1 MTRTT
6 IPTHG
11 RLWGRPRGRIG
22 KDGPG
27 GIGHVLWCAL
37 FALSLTAFT
46 GMDATA
52 QNVSVSD
59 YSVPASRA
67 DNLRIDALS
76 LDYQSVG
83 DSIVSQTGNLVVV
96 YKKFY
101 ESLPFAYSID
111 LRGSASFRR
120 DQAQDELVG
129 DAASD
134 LVVRLKKYRR
144 DEGNFFF
151 FGDADLDL
159 DEDFDRPGL
168 DATVGFGWGRFI
180 NATALRKAVR
190 IEDFLLDEGIISE
203 RLPKESMIELGHI
216 IEKEAEYRELYG
228 DRYQNYWYEDM
239 QNEIQKSRKV
249 LGSIGA
255 IGVLRMQEVLE
266 KERINERFYGWD
278 VSAGVRLEVLTP
290 FETVPRDDPGFS
302 LGLRYSRPISWST
315 QINTDFSI
323 ETPFNGEFGRRYDVN
338 WQTDFIYEISNKI
351 NLTLVH
357 LLSLCKRENEP
368 LQHDNIGSA
377 GFSFFIE
384 NKINLNTSF
393 VMRKDQTDPWR
404 ITFTTGL
411 SYRIF

>member
-1 MTRTT
+1 MLGAIGVLTLT
-6 IPTHG
+6 IGTSV
-11 RLWGRPRGRIG
+11 
-22 KDGPG
+22 PG
-27 GIGHVLWCAL
+27 VG
-37 FALSLTAFT
+37 
-46 GMDATA
+46 

-59 YSVPASRA
+59 YSVPVSRA

-83 DSIVSQTGNLVVV
+83 DSIVSQTGNLVLV

-111 LRGSASFRR
+111 LIGSASFRR
-120 DQAQDELVG
+120 DTQRDELVG
-129 DAASD
+129 DAQSN
-134 LVVRLKKYRR
+134 LLTRVKKYRR
-144 DEGNFFF
+144 DEGSFFA
-151 FGDADLDL
+151 FGETDLDL
-159 DEDFDRPGL
+159 DENNDRPGL
-168 DATVGFGWGRFI
+168 DATIGVGFGRFI

-216 IEKEAEYRELYG
+216 IEKEGEYRDLYG

-278 VSAGVRLEVLTP
+278 LSAGVQLEVLTP
-290 FETVPRDDPGFS
+290 ITGEPRDDPAFS
-302 LGLRYSRPISWST
+302 MGVRYSRPISWNT

-323 ETPFNGEFGRRYDVN
+323 NTPFNGEFGRRYDIG
-338 WQTDFIYEISNKI
+338 WQTDFIYEITNKI
-351 NLTLVH
+351 NMNLVH
-357 LLSLCKRENEP
+357 LLSLSKKEDEKAK
-368 LQHDNIGSA
+368 HDNIGTF
-377 GFSFFIE
+377 GFNFFIE
-384 NKINLNTSF
+384 NKINLNAAF
-393 VMRKDQTDPWR
+393 VMRKDETDPWR
-404 ITFTTGL
+404 ISFTSGL

>member
-1 MTRTT
+1 MSHAHARSRK
-6 IPTHG
+6 P
-11 RLWGRPRGRIG
+11 LWGRPRARSILLAVGILI
-22 KDGPG
+22 PG
-27 GIGHVLWCAL
+27 
-37 FALSLTAFT
+37 TAF
-46 GMDATA
+46 G

-59 YSVPASRA
+59 YSVPVSRA

-83 DSIVSQTGNLVVV
+83 DSIVSQTGNLVLV

-111 LRGSASFRR
+111 LIGSASFRR
-120 DQAQDELVG
+120 DTQKDELVG
-129 DAASD
+129 DAQSN
-134 LVVRLKKYRR
+134 LLTRIKKYRR
-144 DEGNFFF
+144 DEGNFFA
-151 FGDADLDL
+151 FGETDLDL
-159 DEDFDRPGL
+159 NENNDRPGL
-168 DATVGFGWGRFI
+168 DATIGFGWGRFI

-190 IEDFLLDEGIISE
+190 IEDFLLDEGIIEE
-203 RLPKESMIELGHI
+203 RMPKETMIELGHI
-216 IEKEAEYRELYG
+216 IEKEAEYKELYG

-278 VSAGVRLEVLTP
+278 ASAGVQLDVLT
-290 FETVPRDDPGFS
+290 TTKGVPRDDPAFS
-302 LGLRYSRPISWST
+302 LGLRYSRPISWGT

-323 ETPFNGEFGRRYDVN
+323 NSPFNGDFGRRYN
-338 WQTDFIYEISNKI
+338 IGLQTDFIYEITNKI

-357 LLSLCKRENEP
+357 VLQLIKRENLKAE
-368 LQHDNIGSA
+368 HDNIGSA
-377 GFSFFIE
+377 GFNFFIE
-384 NKINLNTSF
+384 NKINLNTA
-393 VMRKDQTDPWR
+393 VVVRKDESTSWR
-404 ITFTTGL
+404 LSFTAGL